1 MNEYRVPEINVQN
14 GKLVLQIMNQ
24 WNAYTITQI
33 LGVLKALS
41 FLFEYIGEMAKVWKL
56 LQHHHII
63 YYSNKIGNI

>member
-24 WNAYTITQI
+24 WNAYTISQI

-41 FLFEYIGEMAKVWKL
+41 FMFEYIGEMAKVWKL
-56 LQHHHII
+56 
-63 YYSNKIGNI
+63 